1 MVTARLP
8 PTVSQI
14 SKKARV
20 REREREREVT
30 YGALLSPPAITVTSA
45 RFKVHRCYEYFT
57 VTPI

>member
-20 REREREREVT
+20 REREVT

-45 RFKVHRCYEYFT
+45 RFKVHRCYAYFT